1 MKKSFIII
9 LTAFVLAANLFA
21 VQIFAGSD
29 VVVAVIEAEEGKSL
43 ESLEAGDIIT
53 VSISLP
59 EIDDVTEF
67 ALDLSFDESVVRYN
81 GDAALGDFVDGF
93 QTSYVYQ
100 MAGEG
105 GSIPTIRFSA
115 AASEPLSFS
124 SGRKAFTASFTVKDG
139 APSGEAVA
147 FVMEN
152 LYCDDDSVSLF
163 KNPLKITVSES
174 ETPSEHG
181 GDSLKLPTYIV
192 GVAACAAAVVIG
204 GVTLIKKRSKRA

>member
-9 LTAFVLAANLFA
+9 LAAFVLAANLFA

-29 VVVAVIEAEEGKSL
+29 VVVAIIEAEEGKSL
-43 ESLEAGDIIT
+43 DSLEAGDVVT

-115 AASEPLSFS
+115 SASEPLSFS
-124 SGRKAFTASFTVKDG
+124 SGCRAFTASFTVKED

-163 KNPLKITVSES
+163 MNPLKITVSES

-204 GVTLIKKRSKRA
+204 GVTLIKNRSKQA